1 MKTLAALL
9 FIAAIAAV
17 AIHLARRPT
26 IADGRVIEADLLATL
41 RAQGVT
47 GMDCERTIPIRRDG
61 ARFAC
66 TATIEDGRR
75 EHLVYQMDRAGQI
88 KPTSEGEVPPVK
100 EVIRKDPW
108 AN

>member
-26 IADGRVIEADLLATL
+26 IADGRVIEADLLAAM
-41 RAQGVT
+41 RDQGVT
-47 GMDCERTIPIRRDG
+47 GMECDRAIPIRRDG
-61 ARFAC
+61 AEFAC
-66 TATIEDGRR
+66 VATLHDGSRQDLR
-75 EHLVYQMDRAGQI
+75 IQMDRAGQM
-88 KPTSEGEVPPVK
+88 VPAPDAPRIIK